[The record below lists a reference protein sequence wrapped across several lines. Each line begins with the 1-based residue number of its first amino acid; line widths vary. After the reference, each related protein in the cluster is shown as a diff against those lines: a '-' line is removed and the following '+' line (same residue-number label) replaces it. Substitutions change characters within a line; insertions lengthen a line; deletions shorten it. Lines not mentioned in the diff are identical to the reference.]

1 MNGRP
6 APRVVEALNGALHR
20 LFDERPSLHLLGE
33 DVLDPYGGAFKVT
46 RGLSTRHPDRVLGT
60 PISEAGITGVAGG
73 LALAGDQ
80 AVVEMMFGDFAAL
93 AFDQVLNLISKSV
106 TMYGERV
113 PMPVVVRCPVGGNR
127 GYGPTHS
134 QSVQKHFLGIPN
146 LALYETSPFHDPY
159 AQLAEGLDHG
169 PAMLFEDKVLYTRR
183 VFRDGVVDEGHRY
196 ELLGGPTGWA
206 HITPVDAAPA
216 DVVLMCPGGTAH
228 RALDAARLLR
238 GRGLTTHVLV
248 PARLYPPDLEPVLP
262 LLAGARLVAVA
273 EESTAGGTWGAEIAA
288 RVHGRIW
295 AELRAPVTL
304 LSSADSVVPT
314 APHLEAEVLLGA
326 ERIADEIETAAAR
339 SLPPRAQAA
348 PVPAGGPL
356 GATGPREAPVP
367 TAPAPDVAGPAGVES
382 AGVEPVAGV
391 PIAVPKLNNND
402 TAYLVLQWL
411 AEDGAQIAE
420 GDPLVEVETSKAVE
434 EIVAPASGHL
444 RVRAA
449 EGTEVGV
456 GELLAELFAEPP
468 TAPADAPSATPA
480 GNAVAAAPVP
490 SPAAAPAPL
499 PATVPGPA
507 PRTHVLDRAQLGTA
521 AVVTRAHQE
530 VPAAFAA
537 VEVEVDAVLAR
548 LRTLSDETGA
558 EVGLPEAVVKA
569 VAAAHPTFPHLFG
582 ALLDERTVRLADT
595 VDIGVT
601 VDAGNGL
608 YTPVLRDCAARSLAD
623 ISDDVMEFR
632 MKAFRGE
639 FTAGDLSGGSLTV
652 SLNVE
657 PGVLVVQ
664 PIVMWPQL
672 CMVSVGG
679 PLTRLVLADGVPVPA
694 TVVTLGLAYDH
705 RVVNGREAV
714 GFLRAVADALHDP
727 EQLVKLID

>member
-1 MNGRP
+1 MTARP

-183 VFRDGVVDEGHRY
+183 VFRDGVVDEDHRY
-196 ELLGGPTGWA
+196 TLLGGPTGWA
-206 HITPVDAAPA
+206 HVTPLDAAPA

-238 GRGLTTHVLV
+238 RQGLTTHVLV

-273 EESTAGGTWGAEIAA
+273 EESTAGGTWGAEMAA
-288 RVHGRIW
+288 QVHGRIW
-295 AELRAPVTL
+295 AELRAPVLL

-314 APHLEAEVLLGA
+314 APHLEAGVLLGA
-326 ERIADEIETAAAR
+326 ERIAEEIGTAATR
-339 SLPPRAQAA
+339 SLPPRAPA
-348 PVPAGGPL
+348 VPAQ
-356 GATGPREAPVP
+356 ATGPLATTVP
-367 TAPAPDVAGPAGVES
+367 TAPASDVTEPE
-382 AGVEPVAGV
+382 GVEPVAGV
-391 PIAVPKLNNND
+391 PVGVPKLNNND
-402 TAYLVLQWL
+402 TTYLVLQWL
-411 AEDGAQIAE
+411 VEDGAKVAE

-434 EIVAPASGHL
+434 EIVAPAAGHL

-449 EGTEVGV
+449 EGTEIGV
-456 GELLAELFAEPP
+456 GKLLAELFAEPP
-468 TAPADAPSATPA
+468 TAPPDTPSTAPPGAPT
-480 GNAVAAAPVP
+480 VAAAVP
-490 SPAAAPAPL
+490 PPAAP
-499 PATVPGPA
+499 PGPA
-507 PRTHVLDRAQLGTA
+507 PRTHVLDRAQQGTA

-569 VAAAHPTFPHLFG
+569 VAATHPAFPHLFG
-582 ALLDERTVRLADT
+582 ALVDERTVRLADT

-623 ISDDVMEFR
+623 LSDDLMEFR

-679 PLTRLVLADGVPVPA
+679 PLTRLVLADGVPAPA

-714 GFLRAVADALHDP
+714 AFLRAVADALHDP